1 MTKAVRNVLSERYDL
16 ITKTIEN
23 IEKKLKALPTGWI
36 NIRHQNG
43 KAYYYYANA
52 KFKER
57 FLTKKDK
64 ELIKQ
69 LLQNRYLKEV
79 LKAAKNELS
88 VLSKML
94 NTYPANLPEEMFEK
108 LPQELRSGVE
118 PIILGDEQDAR
129 EWMEEP
135 YVGKPF
141 KDDAPVYMTI
151 KGERVRSKS
160 EVMLAD
166 RLFFRGVPYKYECPI
181 MIDGIVIHPDFS
193 MKRMSDNKVIYH
205 EHCGKMDD
213 PDYYSDLVER
223 INLYNQ
229 AGIMQGDRLTFSFET
244 SDKPLDIRVIDRLI
258 DEFFK

>member
-1 MTKAVRNVLSERYDL
+1 MAKAVRNVLSDRYDL

-52 KFKER
+52 KSKER
-57 FLTKKDK
+57 FLTKKDE

-69 LLQNRYLKEV
+69 LLQKRYLKEV
-79 LKAAKNELS
+79 LKAAKNELLA
-88 VLSKML
+88 LSKML
-94 NTYPANLPEEMFEK
+94 NIYLADLPEEMFEK
-108 LPQELRSGVE
+108 LPEELRSGVE
-118 PIILGDEQDAR
+118 PIILGNEQDAR

-166 RLFFRGVPYKYECPI
+166 RLFFRGMPYKYECPI

-193 MKRMSDNKVIYH
+193 MKRMSDNKIIYH

-213 PDYYSDLVER
+213 PEYYSDLVER

>member
-1 MTKAVRNVLSERYDL
+1 MAKAVRNVLRDRYDL

-23 IEKKLKALPTGWI
+23 IEKKLKALPAGWI

-52 KFKER
+52 KSKER
-57 FLTKKDK
+57 FLTIKDK

-69 LLQNRYLKEV
+69 LLQKRYLKEV
-79 LKAAKNELS
+79 LKAAKNELLA
-88 VLSKML
+88 LSKML
-94 NTYPANLPEEMFEK
+94 NIYPADLPEEMFEK
-108 LPQELRSGVE
+108 LPEELRSGVE
-118 PIILGDEQDAR
+118 PIILGNEQDAR

-181 MIDGIVIHPDFS
+181 MIDGVVIHPDFS
-193 MKRMSDNKVIYH
+193 MKRMSDNKIIYH

-213 PDYYSDLVER
+213 PEYYSDLVER

>member
-1 MTKAVRNVLSERYDL
+1 MAKAVRNVLSDRYDL

-52 KFKER
+52 KSKER
-57 FLTKKDK
+57 FLTKKDE

-69 LLQNRYLKEV
+69 LLQKRYLKEV
-79 LKAAKNELS
+79 LKAAKNELLA
-88 VLSKML
+88 LSKML
-94 NTYPANLPEEMFEK
+94 NIYLADLPEEMFEK
-108 LPQELRSGVE
+108 LPEELRSGVE
-118 PIILGDEQDAR
+118 PIILGNEQDAR

-193 MKRMSDNKVIYH
+193 MKRMSDNKIIYH

-213 PDYYSDLVER
+213 PEYYSDLVER

>member
-69 LLQNRYLKEV
+69 LLQKRYLKEV

>member
-1 MTKAVRNVLSERYDL
+1 MAKAVRNVLSERYDL

-36 NIRHQNG
+36 NTRHQNG

-52 KFKER
+52 KSKER

-69 LLQNRYLKEV
+69 LLQKRYLKEV
-79 LKAAKNELS
+79 LKAAKNELLA
-88 VLSKML
+88 LSKML
-94 NTYPANLPEEMFEK
+94 NIYPADLPEEMFEK
-108 LPQELRSGVE
+108 LPEELRSGVE
-118 PIILGDEQDAR
+118 PIILGNEQDAR

-193 MKRMSDNKVIYH
+193 MKRMSDNKIIYH

-213 PDYYSDLVER
+213 PEYYSDLVER

>member
-1 MTKAVRNVLSERYDL
+1 MAKAVRNVLSDRYDL

-52 KFKER
+52 KSKER

-69 LLQNRYLKEV
+69 LLQKRYLKEV
-79 LKAAKNELS
+79 LKAAKNELLA
-88 VLSKML
+88 LSKML
-94 NTYPANLPEEMFEK
+94 NIYPADLPEEMFEK
-108 LPQELRSGVE
+108 LPEELRSGVE
-118 PIILGDEQDAR
+118 PIILGNEQDAR

-193 MKRMSDNKVIYH
+193 MKRMSDNKIIYH

-213 PDYYSDLVER
+213 PEYYSDLVER